1 MTIEEDECFGDEFF
15 SGLVTFI
22 EETRKN
28 VEAQDKV
35 IELKNLLSSRGIV
48 THQTNIYSE
57 QVKSQFPIFTGSS
70 SISCVW
76 IWTNKVTK

>member
-1 MTIEEDECFGDEFF
+1 MTVEEDECFGDEFF

-22 EETRKN
+22 EATRKN

-48 THQTNIYSE
+48 SYPSNEY
-57 QVKSQFPIFTGSS
+57 
-70 SISCVW
+70 
-76 IWTNKVTK
+76 